1 MGQAN
6 TIMNI
11 HICGL
16 DLENK
21 DIYKE
26 QIKTLNILFPKEDK
40 KNSTSDYKVK
50 YCEKPK
56 YNAFIYSDK
65 NTQNFKLINETIQS
79 QINMY
84 NGLDKKAILEKQKKE
99 GFKNHVIILFV
110 YNNSIDK
117 ELCEE
122 FSKEDTIDN
131 LNEYFP
137 LLIFIFKDNDR
148 DNFYYKDI
156 FFDFSY
162 IYCVNLSKINLIKVN
177 EKKVSNADLA
187 ALYLK
192 HLLYKN
198 YDSYFSERGHK
209 LIDEIDPLSNSPMT
223 GIYLPIILI
232 GNPGVGK
239 STFINIING
248 YRISRATSSD
258 DPVTSKSSIYDV
270 RIPGN
275 DNNDILIENEQLN
288 QEAFI
293 RFIDTPG
300 FDLEK
305 DIDTGMNAIKQ
316 IFEDFKEGKE
326 RVPVI
331 LYFMNPVGRNSTKD
345 KIKEKKMFEILK
357 YISENKVKVIFVI
370 THIGKNERWKKKASF
385 LQKLK
390 EKKLEK
396 LIENDES
403 NIIKCQ
409 LVGDNAYGIK
419 EIFKK
424 IYQFTNFIE
433 DNDYKQTEVF
443 YGQSL
448 IEELKKRKT
457 FDEKLSFIKTKTDLF
472 DEFKSKEDIITYAN
486 KKSNLLIASMTTL
499 ALGVGAIP
507 IPFVDATITASIIGT
522 TISKIGKFYG
532 YVWKKILKGDL
543 FSIYK
548 GELYTKKENDDSQK
562 VLDYK
567 TFLKLIG
574 EIFFKSFIM
583 TIALNADD
591 ILKIFWGIGSIIGMV
606 IGAAAD
612 SFIVGKYAYN
622 AKKYFESKCAQDD
635 GTLFFYTRCSEYEV
649 IFKRFK
655 QFDNYE
661 LIYPPDKI

>member
-21 DIYKE
+21 DNYKE

-40 KNSTSDYKVK
+40 NKSTSDYKVK

-56 YNAFIYSDK
+56 YNAFIYSEE
-65 NTQNFKLINETIQS
+65 NTQNFKLINNTIYS
-79 QINMY
+79 QINKY
-84 NGLDKKAILEKQKKE
+84 NNELDEKVRLEKQKKE

-110 YNNSIDK
+110 CNNSIDSQ
-117 ELCEE
+117 LCEE
-122 FSKEDTIDN
+122 FSKEQTIDN
-131 LNEYFP
+131 LNENFP

-162 IYCVNLSKINLIKVN
+162 IYCVNLSKINLIKDN
-177 EKKVSNADLA
+177 KENVSNADLV

-192 HLLYKN
+192 NLLYKN

-209 LIDEIDPLSNSPMT
+209 LIDEIDPLSNSPLT

-232 GNPGVGK
+232 GSPGVGK

-258 DPVTSKSSIYDV
+258 EPVTSKSSIYDV

-275 DNNDILIENEQLN
+275 DNNDVSIDNKQFN

-305 DIDTGMNAIKQ
+305 DIVTGIKTIKE
-316 IFEDFKEGKE
+316 IFEDFKRGKE

-331 LYFMNPVGRNSTKD
+331 LYFMNPVGRNLSKD
-345 KIKEKKMFEILK
+345 KNKEEKMFEILK
-357 YISENKVKVIFVI
+357 YIYENKVKIIFVI
-370 THIGKNERWKKKASF
+370 THIRKKERWQKKASF
-385 LQKLK
+385 LQKLT

-396 LIENDES
+396 LIEQDES
-403 NIIKCQ
+403 NIIKCE
-409 LVGDNAYGIK
+409 LVGENSYGIK

-424 IYQFTNFIE
+424 IYEFTNFIE
-433 DNDYKQTEVF
+433 DNDYKKTEIF

-457 FDEKLSFIKTKTDLF
+457 FDEKLSFIKTKTYLF
-472 DEFKSKEDIITYAN
+472 DEIKSKEDLIIYAN
-486 KKSNLLIASMTTL
+486 KKSNLLIASMSTL
-499 ALGVGAIP
+499 AFGVGAIP
-507 IPFVDATITASIIGT
+507 IPFADVSIIMSIIGT
-522 TISKIGKFYG
+522 TIIKIGKFYG
-532 YVWKKILKGDL
+532 YVWKKILKSDL
-543 FSIYK
+543 LSIYR
-548 GELYTKKENDDSQK
+548 GELYTKKDNDDSPK
-562 VLDYK
+562 DFDYK
-567 TFLKLIG
+567 LFFNLIG
-574 EIFFKSFIM
+574 DIFFKSIM
-583 TIALNADD
+583 VTIALNADD
-591 ILKIFWGIGSIIGMV
+591 ILKMFWGLGSIIGIT
-606 IGAAAD
+606 IGSIAD

-649 IFKRFK
+649 IFKKFK
-655 QFDNYE
+655 QFENYE
-661 LIYPPDKI
+661 LIYPPQ